1 MDSTSLQKLQ
11 DAKTLAQKFAAQVE
25 ADPQLKSS
33 TADDTAKSGKQLKA
47 KSNFTRKSFQPK
59 ISTYEKAFWRERLWL
74 NPLLALSALLWF
86 PFILQLFTDNL
97 WFNLIPLL
105 LFTGLE
111 YWITRSVCTPLHT
124 VQPPLWQRFMLLYAL
139 RRGAVVGA
147 LVLAFGALQKT
158 GLPLIMLYTT
168 AIFLYWVMQSFLYWQ
183 RRKFQRLQIAQL
195 S

>member
-1 MDSTSLQKLQ
+1 MDSISLQKLQ
-11 DAKTLAQKFAAQVE
+11 DAKALAQKFAAQVE
-25 ADPQLKSS
+25 ANPQLESNSS
-33 TADDTAKSGKQLKA
+33 DDTAKSGKQLKSKA
-47 KSNFTRKSFQPK
+47 NFARKSFQPK

-97 WFNLIPLL
+97 WFNLIALL
-105 LFTGLE
+105 LFVSLE
-111 YWITRSVCTPLHT
+111 YWLTRSVCTPLHT
-124 VQPPLWQRFMLLYAL
+124 VQPPLWQRFLLFYAL
-139 RRGAVVGA
+139 RRGAVAGA
-147 LVLAFGALQKT
+147 LVLVYGALQKT
-158 GLPLIMLYTT
+158 GLPLILIYTG